1 LHTIGS
7 TRRARRA
14 FSSILAI
21 GTAALL
27 ALTLAAPA
35 ASASDARFLGS
46 VGGTPLR
53 APVVGMAA
61 TSSGNGYWM
70 VASDGGIFTFGDAP
84 FLGSLGAL
92 HLNAPIVGIAPTPS
106 GHGYWMVASD
116 GGIFTFGDARFLG
129 SLGALPLT
137 KPIVGIAPTPSGNGY
152 WMVASDG
159 GIFTFGDAP
168 FVGSLGSLKLTKPIV
183 AMSSTAS
190 GHGYWL
196 TASDGGIFTFGDAPF
211 LGSLG
216 ALKLTQ
222 PIISMSVTPDRGG
235 YWLVAADG
243 GIFTFGDAPFMGS
256 LGYLKLVRPVVG
268 MAAPSNGAGYWMVA
282 SDGGIFALTGT
293 SPGAPSP
300 LFLGGGT
307 VGPSDPAALRPVGP
321 LTVTTPGAVVT
332 NVDVQGQITIAA
344 NNVTVRNFRAFNVTQ
359 SPGNS
364 GMVLEDGEVSGNS
377 STDFN
382 LDGVT
387 WANYTARRLNVHNTF
402 DGLKAMGNVLIENCW
417 VHDNNFHSGNPAY
430 GAGGYTHNDGV
441 QISTGS
447 NVTIRNNRFE
457 RNAGNSA
464 IFIDADQGPISNVT
478 VTGNYLGGGGFTFY
492 SVISRSAPQYGVPTG
507 VVVTNNIFTEE
518 HLFDYA
524 VVGGVVW
531 WTGNVNLSGQAV
543 VPRRDP

>member
-1 LHTIGS
+1 MHSIGS
-7 TRRARRA
+7 IRRARRA
-14 FSSILAI
+14 FSSVLAL
-21 GTAALL
+21 GAAALL
-27 ALTLAAPA
+27 ALTLVVPA
-35 ASASDARFLGS
+35 AAASDARFLGS
-46 VGGTPLR
+46 IGGTPLR

-61 TSSGNGYWM
+61 TPSGNGYWM

-129 SLGALPLT
+129 SLGALRLT
-137 KPIVGIAPTPSGNGY
+137 KPIVGIATTPSGNGY

-168 FVGSLGSLKLTKPIV
+168 FLGSLGSLRLTKPIV

-196 TASDGGIFTFGDAPF
+196 AASDGGIFTFGDAPF

-222 PIISMSVTPDRGG
+222 PIVSMSVTPDRHG
-235 YWLVAADG
+235 YWLAAADG
-243 GIFTFGDAPFMGS
+243 GVFTFGDAPFMGS

-268 MAAPSNGAGYWMVA
+268 LAAPPNGNGYWMVA

-293 SPGAPSP
+293 SPGAPGP
-300 LFLGGGT
+300 LFLGGGS
-307 VGPSDPAALRPVGP
+307 VGPSDPGALRTTGP
-321 LTVTTPGAVVT
+321 LTITTPGAVVT
-332 NVDVQGQITIAA
+332 NVDVQGPITIAA
-344 NNVTVRNFRAFNVTQ
+344 NNVTVKNFRATDVTQ
-359 SPGNS
+359 GQFT
-364 GMVLEDGEVSGNS
+364 GMDLEDGEIHGNN
-377 STDFN
+377 DPNN
-382 LDGVT
+382 LTDGVGF
-387 WANYTARRLNVHNTF
+387 ANYTARRLNIHNQL

-417 VHDNNFHSGNPAY
+417 VHDNNFHNGNPSY

-441 QISTGS
+441 QVSVGS
-447 NVTIRNNRFE
+447 NITIRNSRFE

-492 SVISRSAPQYGVPTG
+492 SIISRSAPQYGVPTG
-507 VVVTNNIFTEE
+507 VIVTNNIFTEE

-543 VPRRDP
+543 NPRRDP